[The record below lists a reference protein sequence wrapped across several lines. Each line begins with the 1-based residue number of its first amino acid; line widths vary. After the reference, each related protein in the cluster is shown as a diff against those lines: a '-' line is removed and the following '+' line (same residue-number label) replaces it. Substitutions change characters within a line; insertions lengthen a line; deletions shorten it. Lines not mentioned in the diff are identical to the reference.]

1 MKGTKEPDLESR
13 VSERRGTF
21 HLLLLNAPGDMP
33 CIFSRTKDETSGMV
47 VVVGGAGRRLGA
59 ANLLLAQHY
68 RRLGI
73 EYAWWIARCLDSWSW

>member
-21 HLLLLNAPGDMP
+21 HLLLPNAPGDMP

-47 VVVGGAGRRLGA
+47 EVAGVLGGGC
-59 ANLLLAQHY
+59 
-68 RRLGI
+68 
-73 EYAWWIARCLDSWSW
+73 EYAAGSAMQASGN